1 MEEGWHR
8 AVRRVGCLQTLQVVA
23 LCAVSLATALV
34 ALLLG
39 RSLIGVNDHLAREA
53 ELARAIAATEHDG
66 AALLAGIRDGAVGA
80 EVSTQVARA
89 RVERIAEDVR
99 IMEAVDAPLE
109 GKEAALATRARQAVR
124 AMQDAVAGQGISAP
138 GRERLHREALR
149 LDRAI
154 ADWGDVGH
162 EETREHVGGL
172 GRLEARLAAFL
183 AEAVAAVLGLGILMW
198 WVLTLER
205 RRMGSALE
213 SAAAQKEAVERVAT
227 EVAAGV
233 EPERILELVA
243 REAARLAASDEV
255 VVCRLDGEGCHAL
268 AVWPPRPGGGS
279 AAEVPAECARYLS
292 SLRDDEIRA
301 TLSVRGWIVVPIA
314 VAGRRWGAVVVRAG
328 TASDLPEPILV
339 GLGRLADLVTL
350 AFAGGRE
357 QEEIVIETA
366 SRIFGGSL
374 EVSGMLRT
382 IVDAARRALGAG
394 RASCYVHS
402 ADQTTIEAAYTTETD
417 PGRRAIVE
425 GAVGMG
431 RERLPLWDIVLRGD
445 NPVVVIE
452 NLSALPGVPAG
463 LGRALGAGTV
473 VGVRIEHPVPGA
485 AVAGGLLATL
495 FLSYREPRVFSGR
508 DERIGRSLGAL
519 AALAIVNAR
528 LHSATLE
535 SLAAARVMAATDAL
549 TGLANH
555 RAYQERLAE
564 EYAKAR
570 DTGASLALV
579 ILDIDHF
586 KRINDTH
593 GHVVGDGV
601 LAEFARRLAANARS
615 DDLVAR
621 IGGEEFAW
629 IMPGTDGPSAWDAAE
644 RLRADVARRAFGE
657 VSAVTVSAGIC
668 SAGQASGPDE
678 MVRFADGAL
687 YWAKARGRDAAYVF
701 SPDVVE
707 VLSDEERA
715 NRLARSHAM
724 QSIRVLARAV
734 DAKDHSTREH
744 SERVADLA
752 VQIAIA
758 LGWSIERAAQL
769 RDAGLLHDVGKI
781 GIPDAV
787 LFKPGRLTDVEYE
800 LVKAHPALGAQIA
813 SEVLNEEQRAWVR
826 GHHERFDGR
835 GYPDGLAGDDIP
847 EGARILA
854 LADSWDVMTSVRSY
868 REAWSLD
875 EALLECGAEAG
886 RQFWPEAVEA
896 LALLHEA
903 RALLVQSVTPP
914 VRTGESR
921 PPRPT
926 GLA

>member
-1 MEEGWHR
+1 
-8 AVRRVGCLQTLQVVA
+8 
-23 LCAVSLATALV
+23 
-34 ALLLG
+34 
-39 RSLIGVNDHLAREA
+39 
-53 ELARAIAATEHDG
+53 
-66 AALLAGIRDGAVGA
+66 
-80 EVSTQVARA
+80 
-89 RVERIAEDVR
+89 
-99 IMEAVDAPLE
+99 
-109 GKEAALATRARQAVR
+109 
-124 AMQDAVAGQGISAP
+124 
-138 GRERLHREALR
+138 
-149 LDRAI
+149 
-154 ADWGDVGH
+154 
-162 EETREHVGGL
+162 
-172 GRLEARLAAFL
+172 
-183 AEAVAAVLGLGILMW
+183 MW
-198 WVLTLER
+198 WLLTLER
-205 RRMGSALE
+205 RRMGSALH
-213 SAAAQKEAVERVAT
+213 SAAAQTQAVERVAT
-227 EVAAGV
+227 EVATGV

-243 REAARLAASDEV
+243 REAARLACADEALA
-255 VVCRLDGEGCHAL
+255 CRLDSEGCHVL
-268 AVWPPRPGGGS
+268 AVWPPRPEGGS
-279 AAEVPAECARYLS
+279 ATEVPPEGVCDCGS
-292 SLRDDEIRA
+292 PCDDEPRA
-301 TLSVRGWIVVPIA
+301 TLALRGWIVVPIA
-314 VAGRRWGAVVVRAG
+314 VAGRRWGAIAVRAG
-328 TASDLPEPILV
+328 TASDLPEPVLV

-350 AFAGGRE
+350 AFAGGRD

-366 SRIFGGSL
+366 SRIFGRSL
-374 EVSGMLRT
+374 EVSVMLRT
-382 IVDAARRALGAG
+382 IVDAARRALRAD

-402 ADQTTIEAAYTTETD
+402 ADLTTIEAVYTTEDD
-417 PGRRAIVE
+417 PGRRAIIE

-445 NPVVVIE
+445 NLVVAIE
-452 NLSALPGVPAG
+452 NLTAHPGVPAR
-463 LGRALGAGTV
+463 LASALGAGAV
-473 VGVRIEHPVPGA
+473 VGVRIENPVPGA
-485 AVAGGLLATL
+485 SRDEVLLGTL
-495 FLSYREPRVFSGR
+495 FLSYKEPRVFSVR

-528 LHSATLE
+528 PHSATLE
-535 SLAAARVMAATDAL
+535 SLAAAQVMAATDAL

-570 DTGASLALV
+570 DTGDDLALV
-579 ILDIDHF
+579 ILDLDHF

-593 GHVVGDGV
+593 GHVVGDAV

-629 IMPGTDGPSAWDAAE
+629 IMPGTDGASAWDAAE

-657 VSAVTVSAGIC
+657 VPAVTVSAGIC

-687 YWAKARGRDAAYVF
+687 YWAKARGRDAAYIF

-715 NRLARSHAM
+715 DRLARSHAM

-787 LFKPGRLTDVEYE
+787 LFKPSRLTDVEYE

-835 GYPDGLAGDDIP
+835 GYPDGLAGEGIP

-854 LADSWDVMTSVRSY
+854 LADAWDVMTSVRSY

-886 RQFWPEAVEA
+886 RQFWPKAVEA
-896 LALLHEA
+896 LALLHGA
-903 RALLVQSVTPP
+903 GALLVQSMAPP
-914 VRTGESR
+914 APAGESR
-921 PPRPT
+921 PART
-926 GLA
+926 TELA